1 MGIKF
6 IDNFAKSGLG
16 GILPIAASKS
26 KDSPAPSAASTANA
40 DAEDKDKKLARQGGL
55 NPLIM
60 TSAQGV
66 QGQAATAG
74 RKLLLGE

>member
-6 IDNFAKSGLG
+6 VDNMLKATPI
-16 GILPIAASKS
+16 GIISNASRS
-26 KDSPAPSAASTANA
+26 KDAPAPSAASTSNA

-60 TSAQGV
+60 TSAQGA
-66 QGQAATAG
+66 QGSVATAG
-74 RKLLLGE
+74 RKMLLGE